1 MNTATDLILAGAL
14 ATVWITAGLLA
25 ETLPTARTA
34 RELRR
39 RAGMLCL
46 LVGAGTAV
54 FVAVPAVAGLVPG
67 ASSAPV
73 AALLPAAP
81 AAIVLTVTRRRLSQI
96 RRGAGAF
103 VTAPL
108 APLPPGLR
116 AAAAHPLVTVPL
128 QITGLAAL
136 VGLPVAAGASVVP
149 DSTPAGVA
157 ITVVGIA
164 VIGSAVRASV
174 RHSRLSVPAVIPRAR
189 APRELTRVD

>member
-1 MNTATDLILAGAL
+1 VTTATDLILAGTL
-14 ATVWITAGLLA
+14 ATIWLTAGLLV
-25 ETLPTARTA
+25 ETLPTVRTA

-39 RAGMLCL
+39 RAGMLYL
-46 LVGAGTAV
+46 LVGAGAAV
-54 FVAVPAVAGLVPG
+54 FVAVPVVTGLVPG

-73 AALLPAAP
+73 AALLPAIP
-81 AAIVLTVTRRRLSQI
+81 AVIVLTVTRRRLSQV

-128 QITGLAAL
+128 QITGLATL
-136 VGLPVAAGASVVP
+136 VALPVAAGAAVVP
-149 DSTPAGVA
+149 DSAPAGVA
-157 ITVVGIA
+157 MTVVGVA

-174 RHSRLSVPAVIPRAR
+174 RHNRLSVPAVIPRAR
-189 APRELTRVD
+189 APRELTPVG